1 MRTYLEI
8 EPVFRKKYIDSFI
21 KKFPEL
27 STEEFILTEK
37 IDGTNVRLCFQLDGT
52 LLLGSR
58 NHVLEAKKDHFGL
71 REVLKEPVYKDLL
84 HYLERKVVE
93 SGKEI
98 MLVGELFGEGINNRI
113 IYGKRQIRFFDIYI
127 EDLIRPQKEFFEFM
141 SEFPTLCVPIIGKAH
156 GLGNALKYPEIFQSK
171 ISTGLAEGLVIK
183 PYSKNY
189 RQGGS
194 IFYLKHKNPDFE
206 ERPTRKPHKKAPPN
220 PLLNYIS
227 KNRVLDMFSKMG
239 TITSKDQMGKYVNL
253 IRDDALSDF
262 KKDNPTIELNKQQ
275 IKAVNG
281 NISRILLE
289 FI

>member
-8 EPVFRKKYIDSFI
+8 EPVSRKKYLDSFL

-27 STEEFILTEK
+27 NEGEFILTEK
-37 IDGTNVRLCFQLDGT
+37 IDGTNVRLCFKLDGM
-52 LLLGSR
+52 LVLGSR
-58 NHVLEAKKDHFGL
+58 NQVLETKKDHFWL
-71 REVLKEPVYKDLL
+71 REVLKEQIYQDLIRFV
-84 HYLERKVVE
+84 ERKVVE

-98 MLVGELFGEGINNRI
+98 MLVGELFGKGINNRI
-113 IYGKRQIRFFDIYI
+113 IYGKRQIRFFDIYF
-127 EDLIRPQKEFFEFM
+127 EDIIRPQKEFFDFM
-141 SEFPTLCVPIIGKAH
+141 SEFPALCVPIIGKVH
-156 GLGNALKYPEIFQSK
+156 GFESALKFSAIFQSK
-171 ISTGLAEGLVIK
+171 ISTGIAEGLVIK

-194 IFYLKHKNPDFE
+194 IFYLKHKNPEFE
-206 ERPTRKPHKKAPPN
+206 DRPTRKPRKKAPPN

-227 KNRVLDMFSKMG
+227 KNRVIDMFSKMG

-253 IRDDALSDF
+253 IREDALSDF
-262 KKDNPTIELNKQQ
+262 KKDNPAIELNKQQ

-281 NISRILLE
+281 KISRILLE